1 MSRVFFIYFYL
12 FARESQVAQA
22 GVQGGSCSSF
32 LSVAEVKHS
41 CFINTSKRV
50 IWLTL
55 LGHIDP
61 HWEKSGQELKARASS
76 RSHGEMVLAGWLSAL
91 LSYLSYAV

>member
-76 RSHGEMVLAGWLSAL
+76 RSHGEMVLTSL
-91 LSYLSYAV
+91 LSLKGAWLAFK